1 MLGERYRLVALRS
14 NQVHEVRSETCMVD
28 IGSIAIVLLLAGHD
42 VHASVQLTIVPRS
55 AVTGPSATFDL
66 C

>member
-28 IGSIAIVLLLAGHD
+28 IGSIAIVFAAGHD